1 MKAIVKIS
9 IAIVSAVVVAALAF
23 WGIFSWLNS
32 NNASTPEAIA
42 KKLHVKLPAYEIVEA
57 SSNMDRTASSW
68 SDYCFTIRF
77 TEPLKPEF
85 LNGLERMQ
93 TCNRSDVEYNLKDE
107 KIDEWYASIS
117 FSPEDNI
124 ARIEYAYHDYLF

>member
-42 KKLHVKLPAYEIVEA
+42 KKLHVKLPAYEIVES

-77 TEPLKPEF
+77 TEPLKPEY
-85 LNGLERMQ
+85 LNSLERMQ
-93 TCNRSDVEYNLKDE
+93 TYNRSDGEYHLKDE
-107 KIDEWYASIS
+107 ITDEWYASIS
-117 FSPEDNI
+117 FSPEDNT
-124 ARIEYAYHDYLF
+124 ARIEYSYHDYLF

>member
-9 IAIVSAVVVAALAF
+9 ITIVSAVIGAALVF

-32 NNASTPEAIA
+32 NDVSTPEAIA
-42 KKLHVKLPAYEIVEA
+42 KKIHVKLPAYEIVES

-77 TEPLKPEF
+77 AEPLKPEY
-85 LNGLERMQ
+85 LNNLERMQ
-93 TCNRSDVEYNLKDE
+93 TCNRSDLEYHLIDE
-107 KIDEWYASIS
+107 KTDEWHASIS
-117 FSPEDNI
+117 FSPEDNT
-124 ARIEYAYHDYLF
+124 ARIEYSYHDYLF